1 MERVYFMHNRGS
13 QYLYHFIVFQL
24 GGLYYILNNL
34 KLQIGK
40 DTLEKCEFKT
50 LNNLTETQKKN
61 INYQI
66 KPIKIL
72 FSGNILDFHK
82 EAFEILNEDIQLITI
97 NDIKENYYFE
107 ESYGVTLTNNLLGDE
122 LQQILPFLRNLFLSK
137 LHFNFEKNKK
147 IFITRKKSE
156 NQHNGILK
164 RYILNEEELM
174 EKVLKK
180 YNFEFIQLE
189 NYNFKEKI
197 MLFNTSSIILSS
209 HSGSLTF
216 SIFANKNTKIIE
228 ILNKGTSGF
237 VHGHYQNITNILGLN
252 YFKYANIKEDSNG
265 NFNININDFD
275 NYLKNIINV

>member
-1 MERVYFMHNRGS
+1 MHNRGS
-13 QYLYHFIVFQL
+13 QYLYHFIVLQL

-34 KLQIGK
+34 NLKIGK
-40 DTLEKCEFKT
+40 DTVGKCEFKT

-61 INYQI
+61 IIYQI
-66 KPIKIL
+66 KPIKIFL
-72 FSGNILDFHK
+72 NGNILDFHK

-97 NDIKENYYFE
+97 NDIKENHYFE
-107 ESYGVTLTNNLLGDE
+107 ESYGVTAKNNNLGDE
-122 LQQILPFLRNLFLSK
+122 LQKILPFLRNLFLSK

-228 ILNKGTSGF
+228 ILNKGTFGF